1 MKLTK
6 KKKTPIFLIKI
17 QVYKENTH
25 EHTFHGFGTC
35 TLNVYNN
42 RENK

>member
-1 MKLTK
+1 MKLT